1 MVRRLAKSFRSARGR
16 EGSSLEHLGGPTHNS
31 DLASQG
37 MDGETKKPS
46 EAESIDNRNSDPL
59 TSQRLRTWKLTRTDV
74 PSSLWSLATF
84 ATVAYVR
91 APGPFEA
98 RLLAAEWFK
107 KYDFYSETPSPC
119 LDPDLVDCRE
129 VMDDRFNMFDA
140 PCVLPE

>member
-1 MVRRLAKSFRSARGR
+1 
-16 EGSSLEHLGGPTHNS
+16 
-31 DLASQG
+31 
-37 MDGETKKPS
+37 MDAEIIKRS
-46 EAESIDNRNSDPL
+46 EAGFTDNSSSDPR
-59 TSQRLRTWKLTRTDV
+59 SNRLRTWKLSSTGV
-74 PSSLWSLATF
+74 PSSLWSLTNF

-91 APGPFEA
+91 APSPFEA

-107 KYDFYSETPSPC
+107 KYDFHSEAPSPC

>member
-1 MVRRLAKSFRSARGR
+1 
-16 EGSSLEHLGGPTHNS
+16 
-31 DLASQG
+31 
-37 MDGETKKPS
+37 MDGETKEPS

-98 RLLAAEWFK
+98 RLFAAEWFK
-107 KYDFYSETPSPC
+107 KYDLYSEAPSPC